1 MNFTTFINFS
11 EPYSFSSVHMGSMS
25 EIISEDSSP
34 SSIICRRSKSP
45 TSLSSVL
52 QDVQL
57 SPVMK
62 IRKNLLFLWGKS
74 ISKHKCLTELR
85 NQTWSMLS
93 PLVLEILLQQNH
105 CLFVFSNPIVFNI
118 IMYKFTRKHQSL
130 KYCIT

>member
-11 EPYSFSSVHMGSMS
+11 ELYSFSSVHMGSMS
-25 EIISEDSSP
+25 EIIREDSSP
-34 SSIICRRSKSP
+34 SSNICRRNKSP

-62 IRKNLLFLWGKS
+62 IGKSLLFLWGKS

-93 PLVLEILLQQNH
+93 PLVLEILLQQNQRVYI
-105 CLFVFSNPIVFNI
+105 FQPD
-118 IMYKFTRKHQSL
+118 SL
-130 KYCIT
+130 